1 MSKMPGLQTD
11 QPSPEKSAAR
21 QAIEKAVVD
30 KGDPS
35 VFTENLHQDG
45 KVGGSI
51 YVHLHEK
58 LSLHICFL

>member
-45 KVGGSI
+45 KV
-51 YVHLHEK
+51 
-58 LSLHICFL
+58 